1 MHSYSK
7 KDCDSLA
14 LHTFFPI
21 SVSLKSSKRLKSLN
35 KGNS

>member
-14 LHTFFPI
+14 LHTKFSIPF
-21 SVSLKSSKRLKSLN
+21 SLKVKQTFKKSE
-35 KGNS
+35 